1 MNFKHRGELIY
12 ERHFKEV
19 AKLSL
24 IFVNSKDCLEK
35 PEMNCKLVLNG
46 VKIIHT

>member
-1 MNFKHRGELIY
+1 MNVIFN
-12 ERHFKEV
+12 EV

-24 IFVNSKDCLEK
+24 IFVNCKDCLEK

-46 VKIIHT
+46 VKNLIMADNFF